1 MQLSS
6 NTFEDSNNENSI
18 PHKLLLTNT
27 QVSRLRKA
35 FENGSSANLKL
46 WKAQLLKIWKSG
58 GFLGKLL
65 EPLLKIG
72 LP

>member
-46 WKAQLLKIWKSG
+46 
-58 GFLGKLL
+58 
-65 EPLLKIG
+65 
-72 LP
+72 